1 VGLNISIPIFD
12 GYAKDSRIKQ
22 AKYTLI
28 QTNNQISDLKLNID
42 NQVKQARINFETA
55 IATLDNQ
62 KENRVLA
69 ESVYNQTKKKYET
82 GTGSNL
88 EITDAQTELITAETN
103 YINSMYDAV
112 IAKVDYYKAIG
123 KL

>member
-1 VGLNISIPIFD
+1 MINFLPDLVSRGL
-12 GYAKDSRIKQ
+12 
-22 AKYTLI
+22 
-28 QTNNQISDLKLNID
+28 
-42 NQVKQARINFETA
+42 NFETS

-62 KENRVLA
+62 EENRKLA

-88 EITDAQTELITAETN
+88 EITNAQTDLITAETN